1 MHLMTSTT
9 PKSAGR
15 GTAFWKGFR
24 DASPFIFVAGP
35 FALLFGVLATEA
47 GLSVLETLSF
57 SVVVVAGAAQ
67 FTALQLMVAD
77 VPTVIVLASALAVNL
92 RVAMYSASLTPYLGQ
107 APLWQRAIIAYLIVD
122 QAYACSIAK
131 FEREPDMTLP
141 QRVAYFF
148 GTVAPVLPVWYVFT
162 GVGAAIGTQVPDSW
176 ALDFA
181 LPIAFLAMVAP
192 MLRTPA
198 HLVAAFVSVVVSLLA
213 AGVPYSLGLI
223 IAGICAMVAGAHT
236 EVMLERRMA
245 RT

>member
-1 MHLMTSTT
+1 M
-9 PKSAGR
+9 
-15 GTAFWKGFR
+15 
-24 DASPFIFVAGP
+24 
-35 FALLFGVLATEA
+35 
-47 GLSVLETLSF
+47 
-57 SVVVVAGAAQ
+57 
-67 FTALQLMVAD
+67 
-77 VPTVIVLASALAVNL
+77 
-92 RVAMYSASLTPYLGQ
+92 
-107 APLWQRAIIAYLIVD
+107 
-122 QAYACSIAK
+122 
-131 FEREPDMTLP
+131 
-141 QRVAYFF
+141 
-148 GTVAPVLPVWYVFT
+148 
-162 GVGAAIGTQVPDSW
+162 PDSW